1 MDAREGQSYPE
12 KREGP
17 REYPLEGP
25 SLSSACYAAFAAVM
39 VVLAFLA
46 VVIHL
51 VSLVFPAR
59 QADGDPAVVAAIAA
73 AARHAGAQVTHIE
86 EAP

>member
-1 MDAREGQSYPE
+1 MEG
-12 KREGP
+12 
-17 REYPLEGP
+17 L
-25 SLSSACYAAFAAVM
+25 SLSAACYTAFAAVM

-59 QADGDPAVVAAIAA
+59 PADADAAVVAAITTAV
-73 AARHAGAQVTHIE
+73 AARHPGAQVTRIE